1 MKIVIMKKSILH
13 VMSLSITLIFSFLHA
28 NKESEEYI
36 EFSDHEVF
44 IPQRLG
50 DLKLY
55 KDYDGFHV
63 VKNNEVYDVQ
73 NCFCDPMLRKMTN
86 KQLMSFLGRN
96 RSKIIEITPEC
107 LDQISEEG
115 IFEITGD
122 EKDMILSQ
130 LVSDCGYIAVNQ
142 MSDGQYRLELKM
154 RLLGEAGKIT

>member
-1 MKIVIMKKSILH
+1 MG
-13 VMSLSITLIFSFLHA
+13 LSVTLIFSFLHA

-73 NCFCDPMLRKMTN
+73 NCFCDLMLRKMTN

-96 RSKIIEITPEC
+96 R
-107 LDQISEEG
+107 
-115 IFEITGD
+115 
-122 EKDMILSQ
+122 
-130 LVSDCGYIAVNQ
+130 
-142 MSDGQYRLELKM
+142 LK
-154 RLLGEAGKIT
+154 